1 MNSKTPLD
9 ALTPAVLLWSL
20 PFIFLVI
27 IQYIKNAE
35 AKSILM
41 AVIYPLLI
49 SFISRNAR
57 FWVKRSALSI
67 PALIT
72 LLYILLITSSKY
84 KKNQDAIVNPTVD
97 KTRSGLVFAS
107 IIVMFMLIMF
117 LNGVFVENIY
127 DPSNFS

>member
-1 MNSKTPLD
+1 MNSKTSLN
-9 ALTPAVLLWSL
+9 ALIPAVLLWSL

-84 KKNQDAIVNPTVD
+84 KKNQDAIVNPTD
-97 KTRSGLVFAS
+97 NKTRSGLVFAS
-107 IIVMFMLIMF
+107 IIVIFMLIMF

>member
-1 MNSKTPLD
+1 MNSKTSLN
-9 ALTPAVLLWSL
+9 ALIPAVLLWSL

-84 KKNQDAIVNPTVD
+84 KKNQDAIVKPTD
-97 KTRSGLVFAS
+97 NKTRSGLVFAS
-107 IIVMFMLIMF
+107 IVVMFMLIMF